1 MCNIWNKTVNFQKQ
15 QVPHE
20 TSEAHRYNKVVH
32 AHASKEVCKWWLLLE
47 ESR

>member
-1 MCNIWNKTVNFQKQ
+1 MYIWCKTVNFQKQ

-20 TSEAHRYNKVVH
+20 TSEAHQYNMVAH